1 MLQDGTMR
9 ITMLCHI
16 ITKSLNNHMVR
27 ANQNFISLP
36 SPSYQTILESNHP
49 FSSYTPHLLHTI
61 TAEKKPFHHTKAF
74 CPPPLL
80 TKFCQPPYF
89 DFITWYHSPPW
100 PLIILHFHFAS
111 LASLKREISFTPQ
124 TFFFFFFER
133 HTIFHLTDENLLS
146 PSNPPHKK
154 DSLAF

>member
-1 MLQDGTMR
+1 
-9 ITMLCHI
+9 
-16 ITKSLNNHMVR
+16 MVR

-89 DFITWYHSPPW
+89 DFIDITLHHSPPS